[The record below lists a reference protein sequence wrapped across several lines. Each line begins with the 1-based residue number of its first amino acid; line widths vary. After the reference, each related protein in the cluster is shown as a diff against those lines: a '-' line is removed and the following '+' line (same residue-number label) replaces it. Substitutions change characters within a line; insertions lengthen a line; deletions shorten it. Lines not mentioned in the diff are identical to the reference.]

1 MRFRIATLL
10 GLFFALT
17 SMAQAQNLVA
27 NPGFET
33 GDFTGWTLTG
43 ATASVESGVGHTGD
57 FAASFGSVSPDV
69 NVLSQTLLTQVGQ
82 QYTLTFFVQTPEFN
96 IPPGFPNSFAVSFG
110 GVLIDGPFTVPD
122 DPDYQQYSY
131 TVTALSENSVLR
143 FEVSND
149 PDYTQLDDISVTL
162 ASAAAPEPN
171 ALALLTSG
179 SIGGLLLLRSR
190 RKAGFTL
197 KGTNNSSDKG

>member
-1 MRFRIATLL
+1 MRVRIATLL
-10 GLFFALT
+10 GLFFALA
-17 SMAQAQNLVA
+17 SMAQAQNLVV

-33 GDFTGWTLTG
+33 GDFTGWTVTG

-69 NVLSQTLLTQVGQ
+69 NVLSQTLLTQAGQ
-82 QYTLTFFVQTPEFN
+82 QYTLTFFLQTPEFN
-96 IPPGFPNSFAVSFG
+96 VPPGFPNSSAVSFD

-122 DPDYQQYSY
+122 DPDYQQYTY
-131 TVTALSENSVLR
+131 TVTALSNAAVLR
-143 FEVSND
+143 FEISND

-162 ASAAAPEPN
+162 ASTTAPEPN

-179 SIGGLLLLRSR
+179 SIGGFLMLRSR
-190 RKAGFTL
+190 RKAGFNL
-197 KGTNNSSDKG
+197 KGTNNSDKR